1 MANPR
6 QFPILGASAC
16 VWRHGKVLLIERA
29 KPPLGMW
36 SLPGGHVEPGETV
49 AAAAQRE
56 LTEETGLSAQLQ
68 LFVGLYD
75 IIRHDEAGRLT
86 VHYAV
91 ACYAGLADGGE
102 AIAGGDA
109 KAVKWVD
116 PGDLPQFRLA
126 PNIVDA
132 VSRARTLLGL

>member
-16 VWRHGKVLLIERA
+16 VWRDGKVLLIERA
-29 KPPLGMW
+29 KPPFGMW

-56 LTEETGLSAQLQ
+56 LAEETGLSAQLPH
-68 LFVGLYD
+68 FVGLYD
-75 IIRHDEAGRLT
+75 IIRHDAAGML
-86 VHYAV
+86 VAHYAV
-91 ACYAGLADGGE
+91 ACYAGLAGDGE

-109 KAVKWVD
+109 KAVAWTD
-116 PGDLPQFRLA
+116 PGDLPRFRLA
-126 PNIVDA
+126 PNIRDA
-132 VSRARTLLGL
+132 VSRARGLLGL